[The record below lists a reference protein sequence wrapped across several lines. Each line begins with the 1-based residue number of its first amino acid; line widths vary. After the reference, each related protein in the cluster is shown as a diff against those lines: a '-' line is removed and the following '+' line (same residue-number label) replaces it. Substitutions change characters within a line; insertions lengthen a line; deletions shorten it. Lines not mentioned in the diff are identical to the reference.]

1 MWLVWKKTP
10 KQSAGELLSRYLRAF
25 IIWPSTIDTEQTS
38 CVSQTELKGNMYT
51 LKKTIEKH
59 RNPFDIAHQTPRE
72 NASHHIKERRKKI
85 GENIWSHVRM
95 RDIIL
100 MYKTHRHFSTRP
112 EKNTKKG
119 QKKII
124 MYPVTPRG
132 TQCDTL
138 YYCKHIPTDILLQSG
153 ERKGQLCLQMAFVSC
168 TLVIL
173 NVVQ

>member
-25 IIWPSTIDTEQTS
+25 IIWPSTIDTEQTRFAS

-100 MYKTHRHFSTRP
+100 MYKTHRHFSTHP

-119 QKKII
+119 QKKSLCILLHREALSVIRCVLLQAYSHWYFATEWREKRSALSSNGICI
-124 MYPVTPRG
+124 MYTG
-132 TQCDTL
+132 NT
-138 YYCKHIPTDILLQSG
+138 
-153 ERKGQLCLQMAFVSC
+153 
-168 TLVIL
+168 
-173 NVVQ
+173 